1 MPKVGERVG
10 AMASANKEEVHFF
23 GYGVYE
29 GDEVPPKNIM
39 GPLGYMPLPNPKIL
53 LDSGEIIWGCECWW
67 GPEERMKQE
76 LGNRRVLPITP
87 EEYRSQAAH
96 D

>member
-29 GDEVPPKNIM
+29 GDEIPPKNVM
-39 GPLGYMPLPNPKIL
+39 GPFGYLAHPNPKIR
-53 LDSGEIIWGCECWW
+53 LDSGEVIWGCECWW

-76 LGNRRVLPITP
+76 IGTRRVVLITP
-87 EEYRSQAAH
+87 EEYRSQASH